1 MNERRKFVPPT
12 AFRPGDPRIN
22 RKGRIPGNK
31 NRFHRGFK
39 ADLTV
44 AIELMG
50 GAQAIVTWARKS
62 PENEAVFWT
71 EICTKLLPRIIEGD
85 EAHPIPLQVI
95 ERRIIDPDSNAID
108 DEFADAD
115 SLH

>member
-1 MNERRKFVPPT
+1 MNEKRKFVPPT

-31 NRFHRGFK
+31 NRFHRSFK
-39 ADLTV
+39 EVLTE

-85 EAHPIPLQVI
+85 EERPIPLQVI
-95 ERRIIDPDSNAID
+95 ERRIIDPPDDMID
-108 DEFADAD
+108 GEIADAD